1 MRLLTNIFTLF
12 LALLSVRAAEDGC
25 PKGEYACLDV
35 INASQCIE
43 QLVIE
48 KQRPATKEN
57 LVKCVEHEGTA
68 TTLPGAVKVSLIDR
82 FGGRWDRG

>member
-1 MRLLTNIFTLF
+1 MALIFVVGLKFTG
-12 LALLSVRAAEDGC
+12 ALDDGC

-68 TTLPGAVKVSLIDR
+68 STIPGASKVCERDFDNDMFERLLR
-82 FGGRWDRG
+82 F